1 MTNVLSYLR
10 HHTFVNKL
18 SIGGELDLFMKSTVK
33 NPRSNY
39 PISST
44 CSSSVATRSTVFP
57 GTCTILRWDGC
68 ARETCCFPGF
78 QYQLFFIINQKF
90 DSVLIAF
97 QTALFF
103 LSLFLAPKGDG
114 DVKKEKS

>member
-1 MTNVLSYLR
+1 MVVRARL
-10 HHTFVNKL
+10 
-18 SIGGELDLFMKSTVK
+18 
-33 NPRSNY
+33 
-39 PISST
+39 
-44 CSSSVATRSTVFP
+44 VFS
-57 GTCTILRWDGC
+57 R
-68 ARETCCFPGF
+68 F